1 MKKYVKCL
9 IESED
14 KGILLI
20 QRSSSDEHGSMWET
34 PGGGVDDGETLVEA
48 VIREVKEETGL
59 DVSVEMDGT
68 MFLSDDADP
77 EMKFE
82 ANLFSAKTT
91 SGEVSLVQNDD
102 HSDHAWVK
110 REDLFPFM
118 LDGNQIDRWTLSHI
132 IKG

>member
-1 MKKYVKCL
+1 
-9 IESED
+9 
-14 KGILLI
+14 
-20 QRSSSDEHGSMWET
+20 
-34 PGGGVDDGETLVEA
+34 
-48 VIREVKEETGL
+48 
-59 DVSVEMDGT
+59 
-68 MFLSDDADP
+68 MFLSDVADP

-82 ANLFSAKTT
+82 ANLFSDKTT

-110 REDLFPFM
+110 REDLFQFM